1 MSLVINTNV
10 ASLNSQRQLMNSGG
24 ALDKATERLSSG
36 QRINSAKDDAAGLA
50 ISNRMTSQVRG
61 LDQAIRNANDGI
73 SLIQTAEGALQEV
86 TNILQRMRELSI
98 QSANGIYSDA
108 DRSQLNAETKQ
119 LKSELDRIATST
131 SFNGQTLL
139 DGSLGKTDLQ
149 VGSEANQTIGI
160 TVPSFRTDKLGGASG
175 DITGQAT
182 TIADLNALTAGT
194 WTVNDTSIGDLS
206 AAVTVNDAI
215 KVINNSLDG
224 KGALAS
230 ASVEFKAASVG
241 TGVLVAGTDV
251 LTIDVKDGDGN
262 TQTYQLTGTNSMDE
276 LIKKINAETGIEAKL
291 SDSGR
296 LVLDKQG
303 AESITVTDVS
313 TNNAASGFG
322 AGPTT
327 GTFSLVISDTSVG
340 KNGVKIETDP
350 AGGTDALLQAAGLDP
365 QSDTKDLQGISLA
378 AAAGTSNDGDII
390 INGVAIKAVTFTG
403 VPATDAAAV
412 IKQINLQSNETG
424 VVASYGTWLDGAATA
439 ATDAI
444 QLTSVSGADISI
456 KYGTNATPATV
467 LDQFGLLERNAADGT
482 GSINNIDISTA
493 AGAQKAIGVIDK
505 AIDQVSSTRSQ
516 MGAINNRL
524 EFTINNL
531 ANVSEKTSAARS
543 RIVDADFAA
552 ETAAMSRA
560 QVLQQAATAMLAQSN
575 ARPQQVLSLLK
586 G

>member
-24 ALDKATERLSSG
+24 ALDKSTERLSSG

-86 TNILQRMRELSI
+86 TNILQRARELAI

-108 DRSQLNAETKQ
+108 DRSQLNAETQQ
-119 LKSELDRIATST
+119 LKSELNRIASST
-131 SFNGQTLL
+131 SFNGQNLL

-160 TVPSFRTDKLGGASG
+160 TVPSFNTDKLGGASG
-175 DITGQAT
+175 DITGKAT
-182 TIADLNALTAGT
+182 TIASLNALVATT
-194 WTVNDTSIGDLS
+194 WTVNDTPIASLA

-215 KVINNSLDG
+215 KIINNSLDG

-230 ASVEFKAASVG
+230 ASVEYKAPSVG
-241 TGVLVAGTDV
+241 TGVLVAGVNV
-251 LTIDVKDGDGN
+251 LTIAVKDGDGN
-262 TQTYQLTGTNSMDE
+262 TQTYKLTGTNSMEE
-276 LIKKINAETGIEAKL
+276 LVKKINAETGVEAKL
-291 SDSGR
+291 NDSGR

-303 AESITVTDVS
+303 AESIIVTDSS
-313 TNNAASGFG
+313 TGNAASGFG
-322 AGPTT
+322 AGPST

-340 KNGVKIETDP
+340 KNGVKIETDGT
-350 AGGTDALLQAAGLDP
+350 AGTDALLIAAGLDP
-365 QSDTKDLQGISLA
+365 QNDTNDLQGASLT
-378 AAAGTSNDGDII
+378 AAAGVSNDGDII
-390 INGVAIKAVTFTG
+390 INGVSIKAVTFTG
-403 VPATDAAAV
+403 TATTDVTAV
-412 IKQINLQSNETG
+412 IKQLNLQSSETG
-424 VVASYGTWLDGAATA
+424 VVASLGTWADGAAAA

-444 QLTSVSGADISI
+444 QLTSVSGSDISI
-456 KYGTNATPATV
+456 KYGTNAVAATN
-467 LDQFGLLERNAADGT
+467 LARFGFIERNAADGT

-493 AGAQKAIGVIDK
+493 AGAQKAIAVIDK

-552 ETAAMSRA
+552 ETAALSRS

-586 G
+586 